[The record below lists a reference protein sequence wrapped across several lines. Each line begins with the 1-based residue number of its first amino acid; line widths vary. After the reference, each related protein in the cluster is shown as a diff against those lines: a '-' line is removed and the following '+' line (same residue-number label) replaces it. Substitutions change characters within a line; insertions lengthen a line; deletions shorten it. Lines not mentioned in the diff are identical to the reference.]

1 MTSARDPQEP
11 EPEEGGQ
18 DRKKPGPKPERLV
31 IDEKD
36 AEAAL
41 DRLLGKKPKPKQ
53 DEPE

>member
-1 MTSARDPQEP
+1 MTSAREPKEP
-11 EPEEGGQ
+11 EPDDEAQ

-41 DRLLGKKPKPKQ
+41 DRLLGKKPEPKG
-53 DEPE
+53 DRE